1 MKKNNKI
8 IACIVIILLL
18 FSMFLSGCFR
28 RKTGD
33 PETQIRSM
41 IHDGITRSY
50 RVHIPS
56 TFNEY
61 SALVFVLHGGGGTGE
76 HTEEELTQYRFNDLA
91 GQHGFIVVYPDGL
104 ENRWNDGRK
113 ENNPVTDVD
122 DVGFL
127 TTLIDTLTTEFVID
141 EDHVFFTGISNGGQ
155 MSYRLACE
163 RTDKITAIAPV
174 VSSLHERLYQ
184 NCSPSTP
191 ISVFLMAGTDDP
203 LVPFHGGKIRIFN
216 QTFGTVIAMNE
227 TIQYWISVNNCS
239 TTPIETTL
247 PDTNPSDGC
256 TVTSYEY
263 TEGEKDSRV
272 LYYIINGGGHTWPDG
287 GKYLTESLVGKIC
300 YDFNACEHIWAFFQ
314 QEINS

>member
-1 MKKNNKI
+1 MKIKRKLI
-8 IACIVIILLL
+8 ICIVCILL
-18 FSMFLSGCFR
+18 FSMLLSGCLR
-28 RKTGD
+28 RKGD
-33 PETQIRSM
+33 QDTQIRSM
-41 IHDGITRSY
+41 MYDGISRSY

-56 TFNEY
+56 DFDQY
-61 SALVFVLHGGGGTGE
+61 SSLVFVLHGGGGTGK

-91 GQHGFIVVYPDGL
+91 SQHGFIVVYPDGL
-104 ENRWNDGRK
+104 ENRWNDGRI

-127 TTLIDTLTTEFVID
+127 TTLIDSLTNEFTIN
-141 EDHVFFTGISNGGQ
+141 EGNVFFTGISNGGQ

-163 RTDKITAIAPV
+163 QTEKITAIAPV
-174 VSSLHERLYQ
+174 VSSLHKRLYQ

-191 ISVFLMAGTDDP
+191 ISVFLIAGTEDP
-203 LVPFHGGKIRIFN
+203 LVPFFGGKIKVLN

-227 TIQYWISVNNCS
+227 TVQYWVGVNNCS
-239 TTPIETTL
+239 PNPIKTSL
-247 PDTNPSDGC
+247 PDTDPSDGC

-263 TEGEKDSRV
+263 TNGEQNSKV

-300 YDFNACEHIWAFFQ
+300 YDFNACEHIWDFF
-314 QEINS
+314 NSK